1 MHPALND
8 ILQASP
14 EAARLP
20 GGRSAADLGSVIPVL
35 CAADGRYVMPLAVT
49 LLSAAQ
55 HLTPGWSLEVWLV
68 DGGIPEDALAML
80 KETLAGWPV
89 ELHLVS
95 PAGVEL
101 DDLAISH
108 HISRTAY
115 LRLLADRWLP
125 AELSRVI
132 YLDSDLV
139 VQSCLSELWQKDLG
153 DNCLLAAPDIACPW
167 VDAKRGA
174 ANFRRCS
181 PWLAAFRPVPNY
193 SEHGFK
199 GTEPYFNSG
208 VMVLNLDAWREQQL
222 GHQLLECL
230 RVHREHVW
238 CWDQYALNCVLVDRW
253 GRLPARWN
261 VGAHTWEYPSPRH
274 APIDETEFESMLER
288 PAILHFTTEFKP
300 WNFGSR
306 HPRREVFY
314 NFLDQTAWKGWRPV
328 KPPFRP
334 RRAWDLFAAEFC
346 KQWVIGWR
354 KLAALHPRAGAA
366 PQ

>member
-1 MHPALND
+1 MHPTLTNAPQTGLH
-8 ILQASP
+8 
-14 EAARLP
+14 AAESKF
-20 GGRSAADLGSVIPVL
+20 RSAATATGTVIPVL

-55 HLTPGWSLEVWLV
+55 HLSPGWSLEVWLV
-68 DGGIPEDALAML
+68 DGGIPEASLAML

-95 PAGVEL
+95 PSGVKL
-101 DDLAISH
+101 DDLSISH

-115 LRLLADRWLP
+115 LRLLADRWVP
-125 AELSRVI
+125 EGLSRVI

-139 VQSCLSELWQKDLG
+139 VQSCLSELWLRELG
-153 DNCLLAAPDIACPW
+153 ENCLLAAPDIACPW
-167 VDAKRGA
+167 VDARRGA
-174 ANFRRCS
+174 TNYRRCS
-181 PWLAAFRPVPNY
+181 PWLAALRPVPNY
-193 SEHGFK
+193 AAHGFK

-230 RVHREHVW
+230 RLHREHVW

-274 APIDETEFESMLER
+274 APIDETEFEAMLER

-300 WNFGSR
+300 WDFGTR

-314 NFLDQTAWKGWRPV
+314 EYLDQTAWKGWRPV

-334 RRAWDLFAAEFC
+334 RRAWDLFAAGFC

-354 KLAALHPRAGAA
+354 RLAALTRAGGAA
-366 PQ
+366 G